1 MQAFEKQMGQM
12 NVETK
17 QSSLKID
24 NIYDMLFDSQGNAKE
39 EHMLDKLVFTSNQF
53 DFLEQKGKN
62 FETRKL
68 ATKAV
73 DVD

>member
-1 MQAFEKQMGQM
+1 MGKVVSRLLIQKHEQMQAFEKQMGEM

-24 NIYDMLFDSQGNAKE
+24 NIFDMLFDSQGQAKE

-53 DFLEQKGKN
+53 DFLE
-62 FETRKL
+62 
-68 ATKAV
+68 
-73 DVD
+73 